1 MYRFRHL
8 TFLFSM
14 LLLSSS
20 LFAQRAIEDHKL
32 YVESNISDQPEQDDN
47 HHDEGTITGSVTAK
61 STHQPIGYV
70 SVVLLAL
77 NDSTIVS
84 GTMTDAK
91 GRFTTN
97 HIPVGKYYVVLSCI
111 GYADFKSGGISIDP
125 QHLKEDLGTFS
136 MTEITLKMNG
146 ITVEGEKETF
156 NNSID
161 RKVYNI
167 DKDVMGQTG
176 STSELLQNIPSVSVD
191 IDGNV
196 SLRGSSNVLILINGQ
211 TSPLMGKSRAD
222 VLQQLP
228 ANSIERIEVITNPSA
243 KYKPDGTSGIINLV
257 LKKYTQAGLGGTLS
271 ANGGIN
277 SRFNSNISLNYNAG
291 HFNIFGNYGLR
302 KDNRSRHSIEGRRYY
317 YQGTDTSS
325 YYNEDDGIFDR
336 PLSHIAT
343 LGIDYNLDERN
354 RLGISGNYFYKG
366 FTRTE
371 TSRKIIHNNEA
382 AISGDFSRNR
392 FDPERERDNEATI
405 YYDHS
410 FAKEDH
416 KLHVEYN
423 ISDQPEQ
430 EDNHYTN
437 VYLIPVQ
444 IPNSSRDN
452 TLIKQGE
459 KHSQLSIEYDN
470 PLSKS
475 VTVETGFSHEVTKQ
489 DLDFYASDFDNDQKV
504 FVTDAVRTNRFL
516 FDENI
521 DALYGTF
528 GRSSMKFSF
537 LGGLRFEYVQNKT
550 NLVTTDSFFRK
561 DYSSFYPSL
570 HLAYQFSKISEL
582 QLNYSRRTNRPEG
595 DELNPFPE
603 YQDPLNIRAGNPH
616 LLPEYIHSVEFGWQL
631 RNENLSMIPSLYY
644 RYRYNGFTSVTE
656 VVHDS
661 ILLTTEAN
669 LSNDQ
674 SAGLELIINGSIG
687 KHINADINA
696 SVFRST
702 IDASNIGFG
711 NNKSI
716 ISSSGNFNITLKFSP
731 NTALQMNSHYQSSRL
746 TPQGKYLSSFVMNI
760 GGRHN
765 LLDEKLSL
773 VVTISDILKTRS
785 QRIELRTPGLSRD
798 VKATRDARIFYAG
811 LTYHFGTSS
820 KKNKEKPLEFDNGQ

>member
-1 MYRFRHL
+1 
-8 TFLFSM
+8 M

-20 LFAQRAIEDHKL
+20 LLAQSTN
-32 YVESNISDQPEQDDN
+32 Y
-47 HHDEGTITGSVTAK
+47 GTLTGSITSE
-61 STHQPIGYV
+61 STKQPIGNV
-70 SVVLLAL
+70 SVVLLARS
-77 NDSTIVS
+77 DSTIVS

-91 GRFTTN
+91 GKFILT
-97 HIPVGKYYVVLSCI
+97 HIPGGDFYVVLSCI
-111 GYADFKSGGISIDP
+111 GYADIKSGGISIDP
-125 QHLKEDLGTFS
+125 QHLKQDLGTFS
-136 MTEITLKMNG
+136 MTEITLKVKG

-167 DKDVMGQTG
+167 DKDVMGQAG

-211 TSPLMGKSRAD
+211 TSPLMGKTRAD
-222 VLQQLP
+222 VLQQMP

-257 LKKYTQAGLGGTLS
+257 LKKYTQAGFGGTVS
-271 ANGGIN
+271 ANGGFN
-277 SRFNSNISLNYNAG
+277 SRYNSNLSLNYNPG
-291 HFNIFGNYGLR
+291 HLNIFGSYGLR
-302 KDNRSRHSIEGRRYY
+302 KDNRNRYSVDGRRYY
-317 YQGTDTSS
+317 YQGIDTSS
-325 YYNEDDGIFDR
+325 YYDQDGAILDR

-354 RLGISGNYFYKG
+354 RLGISGNYFYKS
-366 FTRTE
+366 FTRTA
-371 TSRKIIHNNEA
+371 TSRTIVHNNEGT
-382 AISGDFSRNR
+382 ISGDLSRNR
-392 FDPERERDNEATI
+392 YDPEYEREDEATI

-423 ISDQPEQ
+423 RSDQPEQ

-437 VYLIPVQ
+437 VYSLPAGVR
-444 IPNSSRDN
+444 SYDN
-452 TLIKQGE
+452 TLVKQGE
-459 KHSQLSIEYDN
+459 RQDQLSIEYDN
-470 PLSKS
+470 PISKN
-475 VTVETGFSHEVTKQ
+475 VAVETGFSHEVRKQ
-489 DLDFYASDFDNDQKV
+489 DSDIRASYFDNDRKV
-504 FVTDAVRTNRFL
+504 FVTDVAKTNRFL
-516 FDENI
+516 FDQYI

-528 GRSSMKFSF
+528 RRSSSKFSL
-537 LGGLRFEYVQNKT
+537 LGGLRFEYVQNRA

-570 HLAYQFSKISEL
+570 HLAYQLSTISEL

-595 DELNPFPE
+595 EDLNPFPE
-603 YQDPLNIRAGNPH
+603 YQDPLNVRVGNPH
-616 LLPEYIHSVEFGWQL
+616 LLPEYIHSIEFGWQL
-631 RNENLSMIPSLYY
+631 RNDNLSIIPSFYY

-661 ILLTTEAN
+661 ILQTTEAN

-674 SAGLELIINGSIG
+674 SAGLELIVNGSIG
-687 KHINADINA
+687 KHINADVNV

-702 IDASNIGFG
+702 IDASNIGFS

-716 ISSSGNFNITLKFSP
+716 TSSTGNFNINLKFNP
-731 NTALQMNSHYQSSRL
+731 NTVLQMNSNYRSSRL
-746 TPQGKYLSSFVMNI
+746 TPQGKYLPSFVMNI

-773 VVTISDILKTRS
+773 VVTISDVFKTRS
-785 QRIELRTPGLSRD
+785 QRIELRTPGLNRD
-798 VKATRDARIFYAG
+798 AKTTRDARVFYAG

-820 KKNKEKPLEFDNGQ
+820 KKNKEKPIEFDSGQ

>member
-1 MYRFRHL
+1 MCHFRHFIAL
-8 TFLFSM
+8 ICV

-20 LFAQRAIEDHKL
+20 LFAQHANEDHQL
-32 YVESNISDQPEQDDN
+32 YVESNISDQPEQGDN
-47 HHDEGTITGSVTAK
+47 HDDEGTITGSVTAK

-77 NDSTIVS
+77 NDSTIAS

-91 GRFTTN
+91 GRFTAT
-97 HIPVGKYYVVLSCI
+97 HIPVGNYYVVLSCI
-111 GYADFKSGGISIDP
+111 GFADFKSGGISIDP
-125 QHLKEDLGTFS
+125 QHLKQNLGTFS
-136 MTEITLKMNG
+136 MTEVTLKMNG

-167 DKDVMGQTG
+167 DKDVLGQAG

-222 VLQQLP
+222 VLQQMP

-271 ANGGIN
+271 ANGGVN
-277 SRFNSNISLNYNAG
+277 SRFNSNISLNYNPG

-302 KDNRSRHSIEGRRYY
+302 KDNRSRHSVDGRRYY
-317 YQGTDTSS
+317 YQGADTGS
-325 YYNEDDGIFDR
+325 YYNQDDAILDR

-343 LGIDYNLDERN
+343 LGIDYNLDEMN

-371 TSRKIIHNNEA
+371 TSKTIVHNNES

-392 FDPERERDNEATI
+392 FDPEYERDNEATI

-437 VYLIPVQ
+437 VYALPVQ
-444 IPNSSRDN
+444 IPGYDN

-459 KHSQLSIEYDN
+459 KQNQLSIEYDN

-475 VTVETGFSHEVTKQ
+475 VTIEAGYSREMTKQ
-489 DLDFYASDFDNDQKV
+489 DLDFYASYFNNDRKA
-504 FVTDAVRTNRFL
+504 FIPDAAKTNRFL
-516 FDENI
+516 FDQYI
-521 DALYGTF
+521 DALYGTC

-550 NLVTTDSFFRK
+550 NLVTTDSSFRK

-570 HLAYQFSKISEL
+570 HLAYQLSKLSEL
-582 QLNYSRRTNRPEG
+582 QLNYSRRTNRPESE
-595 DELNPFPE
+595 DLNPFPE
-603 YQDPLNIRAGNPH
+603 YQDPLNIRVGNPH
-616 LLPEYIHSVEFGWQL
+616 LLPEYIHSIEFGWQL
-631 RNENLSMIPSLYY
+631 RNENLSVVPSVYY

-674 SAGLELIINGSIG
+674 SAGLELIVNGSIG
-687 KHINADINA
+687 KRINADINA
-696 SVFRST
+696 SVFRNT

-711 NNKSI
+711 SNKSI

-731 NTALQMNSHYQSSRL
+731 NTVLQMNSNYRSSRL
-746 TPQGKYLSSFVMNI
+746 TPQGKYLPSFVMNI

-785 QRIELRTPGLSRD
+785 QRIELRTPGLNRD
-798 VKATRDARIFYAG
+798 AKTTRDARIFYAG
-811 LTYHFGTSS
+811 LVYHFGTSS
-820 KKNKEKPLEFDNGQ
+820 KKNKEKPLEFDNGN